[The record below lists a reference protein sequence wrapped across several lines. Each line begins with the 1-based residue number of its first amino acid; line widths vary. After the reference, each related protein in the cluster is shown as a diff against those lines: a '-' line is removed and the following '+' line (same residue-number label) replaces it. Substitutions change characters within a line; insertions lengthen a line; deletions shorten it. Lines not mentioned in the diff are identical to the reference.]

1 MGVLGDQLIQTIHQI
16 DLLRLEAA
24 DLAARFAET
33 DEYDEEG
40 SVTPGEWIKHE
51 CKLRSSTAYDYI
63 RVGEQMPELMDSV
76 AAVRE
81 GRIGFD
87 HLIHEARTREA
98 LDGVFDEATM
108 LAQAEEVSVGKFF
121 HVCEQARHAAKPKQV
136 AEEQAEQAER
146 SKLEFFH
153 HEDGMC
159 SLRGLFDGFSGAVIR
174 NALEPLAGKAGKE
187 DERPK
192 AKRMADALVELA
204 QGQQPAQL
212 MVTVSAETLLG
223 RPGTPGGELQYSP
236 PLPLPTLE
244 RLRCDC
250 VLHRVV
256 MTDKSVVIDAGRGR
270 RIVTDPQRRAL
281 QVRDQECRWR
291 GCNRPATRCTPH
303 HVKPWSEGGGTSVGE
318 SLMLCARHHWLAHE
332 GGWTL
337 AVAADGQVIVAKP
350 PPRVWTYARGPD
362 SPRAA

>member
-1 MGVLGDQLIQTIHQI
+1 VGVLGDQLIRKVHQL
-16 DLLRLEAA
+16 DLLRLEIA

-33 DEYDEEG
+33 EEYDEEA
-40 SVTPGEWIKHE
+40 SVTPGEWIRHA
-51 CKLRSSTAYDYI
+51 CKLRSGAGYDFI
-63 RVGEQMPELMDSV
+63 RVGEQMPELEDSV
-76 AAVRE
+76 AALRA
-81 GRIGFD
+81 GKIGFD
-87 HLIHEARTREA
+87 HLILEARTRES
-98 LDGVFDEATM
+98 LKGVFDETTM

-121 HVCEQARHAAKPKQV
+121 HVCEQARHAARPKQV
-136 AEEQAEQAER
+136 AEEQADQAEQ
-146 SKLEFFH
+146 STLEFFH
-153 HEDGMC
+153 HPDGMC

-174 NALEPLAGKAGKE
+174 NALEPLASKAGKE
-187 DERPK
+187 DDRPQ

-223 RPGTPGGELQYSP
+223 LPGTPGGELQYSP
-236 PLPLPTLE
+236 PIPLPTLE

-256 MTDKSVVIDAGRGR
+256 MTDKSVVIDAGRNR
-270 RIVTDPQRRAL
+270 RIVSPSQRRAL
-281 QVRDQECRWR
+281 QVRDQECRWP

-303 HVKPWSEGGGTSVGE
+303 HIEHWANGGGTSVGD
-318 SLMLCARHHWLAHE
+318 SLMLCARHHWLVHE
-332 GGWTL
+332 GGWTV
-337 AVAADGQVIVAKP
+337 AVAEDGQVIVAKP